1 MFTTALISLTDVSR
15 TRASKWTLL
24 DSFNEVF
31 PLEMRQ
37 FAAQQFN
44 DYYNH
49 KNTVNPAGVP
59 KYVKAVWPAG
69 GVTSAH
75 YDAYIAV
82 MAAMGIVPQHRH
94 AAST

>member
-1 MFTTALISLTDVSR
+1 MWFPTMFITALISLTDVSR

-49 KNTVNPAGVP
+49 KNTVNPDSVP
-59 KYVKAVWPAG
+59 KYVIFAPPQAG
-69 GVTSAH
+69 SFCL
-75 YDAYIAV
+75 
-82 MAAMGIVPQHRH
+82 
-94 AAST
+94 